1 MYRPLLCL
9 LLLFPLKAEIV
20 DRIAITVDQQVIT
33 ELQIEEELRVTAFL
47 NHSPLSRDIN
57 TRRAAADRL
66 IAQLLV
72 AREMQISHYQPEAA
86 SKTGEYLT
94 QVRATF
100 KSDADYRAALVS
112 YSITERTLEQH
123 LANQL
128 NTLKFVQVRFRPNVD
143 RQKEDAEQILD
154 IWLEEA
160 RKQVSIVY
168 HDKELQ

>member
-1 MYRPLLCL
+1 M
-9 LLLFPLKAEIV
+9 AEIV
-20 DRIAITVDQQVIT
+20 DRIAITVDRQVIT

-47 NHSPLSRDIN
+47 NHSPLSRDVN
-57 TRRAAADRL
+57 TRHAAADRL
-66 IAQLLV
+66 VAQLLV

-86 SKTGEYLT
+86 GKTDEYLA

-100 KSDADYRAALVS
+100 KNDADYRAALVS
-112 YSITERTLEQH
+112 YGITERILEQH
-123 LANQL
+123 LATQL
-128 NTLKFVQVRFRPNVD
+128 NTLRFVEVRFRPNVD
-143 RQKEDAEQILD
+143 RQEEHADQILD